1 MSDKYKLQILL
12 PVHNEADNLEKT
24 VKEIYDEIIVKID
37 NSQILITE
45 DGSSDNT
52 VSILKD
58 LKNKYPLDFITGK
71 ERKKYAKAVFD
82 GIKYSNA
89 DYLLF
94 LDGDGQCDP
103 QDFWNFWSLKND
115 FDLIIGYRNPRK
127 DHFHRILVSRM
138 FYFIYKMKIKT
149 SLKDPSCPYLLWNS
163 NVTKFISSQSFTMID
178 GFWWEFNAL
187 ISRTSFK
194 FSQLPI
200 NHRVREFGIAKTL
213 IISKLPSVGLHH
225 ISKLFKL

>member
-71 ERKKYAKAVFD
+71 ERKNTQKQFSMELNTQMQT
-82 GIKYSNA
+82 I
-89 DYLLF
+89 
-94 LDGDGQCDP
+94 
-103 QDFWNFWSLKND
+103 
-115 FDLIIGYRNPRK
+115 
-127 DHFHRILVSRM
+127 
-138 FYFIYKMKIKT
+138 YF
-149 SLKDPSCPYLLWNS
+149 
-163 NVTKFISSQSFTMID
+163 F
-178 GFWWEFNAL
+178 
-187 ISRTSFK
+187 
-194 FSQLPI
+194 
-200 NHRVREFGIAKTL
+200 
-213 IISKLPSVGLHH
+213 
-225 ISKLFKL
+225 